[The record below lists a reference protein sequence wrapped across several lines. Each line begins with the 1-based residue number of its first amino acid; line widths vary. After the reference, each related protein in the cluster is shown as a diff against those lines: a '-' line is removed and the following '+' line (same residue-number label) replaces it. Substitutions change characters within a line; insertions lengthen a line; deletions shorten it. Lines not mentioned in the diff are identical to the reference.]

1 LLRLAPAATA
11 SGNLSRAIQGNIQR
25 KIQGKIQG
33 KIERK
38 IEGKIHENAAGI
50 ARRSGAVA
58 LLSPGLARRFPFSAP
73 LWTRDGVSFRF
84 RGRAKWGDC
93 HMMIKASGRSA
104 LILATGLFVCFAG
117 PSPTM
122 AASADSTAT
131 ILKSDGATAVKS
143 AKQSSRHWKRT
154 ASSKSGNVASKSDE
168 TRKADVA
175 DAASDTSAAIPASV
189 ANANAQL
196 TPADA
201 PADSANAMSA
211 KASTMLVAATDKPA
225 EAQPATDTQVV
236 SSDQLN
242 DVDRALQQNP
252 TTPQQPPSTQTV
264 AMASAKAAPAAPA
277 LASGDSSTWDQTSLI
292 GKIFIAFGAL
302 LTMASAARMFMA

>member
-1 LLRLAPAATA
+1 VAA
-11 SGNLSRAIQGNIQR
+11 
-25 KIQGKIQG
+25 
-33 KIERK
+33 
-38 IEGKIHENAAGI
+38 
-50 ARRSGAVA
+50 
-58 LLSPGLARRFPFSAP
+58 
-73 LWTRDGVSFRF
+73 
-84 RGRAKWGDC
+84 
-93 HMMIKASGRSA
+93 
-104 LILATGLFVCFAG
+104 
-117 PSPTM
+117 
-122 AASADSTAT
+122 
-131 ILKSDGATAVKS
+131 
-143 AKQSSRHWKRT
+143 
-154 ASSKSGNVASKSDE
+154 KSDE

-175 DAASDTSAAIPASV
+175 DAVSDTPATIPASV

-211 KASTMLVAATDKPA
+211 KASTMLVAATDRQA

-252 TTPQQPPSTQTV
+252 TTQQQTPSTQTV

-277 LASGDSSTWDQTSLI
+277 LASGSDSSTWDQTSLI